1 MITGFGNNIAAALAS
16 DITSSQTTFNVAPGA
31 GDGFAKLLT
40 TDFNNPNSPH
50 RVYAKLTLTDS
61 QQTVFE
67 ICHLTAVSNDSLT
80 VLRGQEGTA
89 AKGWSLNDVVAN
101 FATRGS
107 EQSFVQIEQLQAGD
121 FTSATAGGTPN
132 ALTAVLPSTF
142 FNNNSS
148 DWVIKT
154 PIVITPIAA
163 NTGSATLQITLGG
176 RVIGTFPLYK
186 GNKTQ
191 LAANDILKDVP
202 LICVMDGTKTFLNV
216 ANPGAIYAGL
226 GTAAF
231 RDVQT
236 SKDDITPGRVLV
248 NGGALAARSVRAMVD
263 PSAGNVGDAN
273 DLPGNAVSFVYSN
286 APNSPTFTGS
296 LLDFSGVG
304 GGYNTQIV
312 AEYNGAG
319 ARAGFRTRNGD
330 TKTWNPWN
338 EFYHTGKKPT
348 ASDVNAIPD
357 GLSGSSTSPPAW
369 NAKSGLYLLQLSGA
383 SQLIFHL
390 FSGAGSTRSVQF
402 KVDYK
407 NQGIWYRSSRDG
419 FGFEADW
426 SGFYT
431 TTNKPTP
438 RDIGALPSVGAQ
450 LNVNLNTLGATTSAG
465 VYFQG
470 SNANATPANN
480 YPIAQAGTLLVTP
493 SAYGCQQE
501 YTAFGTGRKYERGLS
516 GPWNGNGPWG
526 AWNEYLLKANL
537 DAYTKAESNAR
548 YVAGVRLGAR
558 GQITTDGT
566 MTEAPRGCVITGG
579 NGNEGNQIGYMYYRP
594 LQQLINGAWVT
605 VAYT

>member
-16 DITSSQTTFNVAPGA
+16 DITSSQTTFNVVPGA
-31 GDGFAKLLT
+31 GDGFSKLFT

-67 ICHLTAVSNDSLT
+67 ICHLTAVSNDTLT
-80 VLRGQEGTA
+80 VIRGQEGTA

-132 ALTAVLPSTF
+132 ALTAALPSTF

-236 SKDDITPGRVLV
+236 SKDDVTAGRVLV
-248 NGGALAARSVRAMVD
+248 NGGALALRTTKAQVD
-263 PSAGNVGDAN
+263 PSSTNVGDAN
-273 DLPGNAVSFVYSN
+273 DLPANSVSFVYENVPN
-286 APNSPTFTGS
+286 APNISGS
-296 LLDFSGVG
+296 LLDFAGINN
-304 GGYNTQIV
+304 GYNVQV
-312 AEYNGAG
+312 AAAYNGTG
-319 ARAGFRTRNGD
+319 NKIGFRTRNGD
-330 TKTWNPWN
+330 AKKWNSW
-338 EFYHTGKKPT
+338 FYLYHTGNKPT
-348 ASDVNAIPD
+348 AID
-357 GLSGSSTSPPAW
+357 T
-369 NAKSGLYLLQLSGA
+369 
-383 SQLIFHL
+383 
-390 FSGAGSTRSVQF
+390 
-402 KVDYK
+402 
-407 NQGIWYRSSRDG
+407 
-419 FGFEADW
+419 
-426 SGFYT
+426 
-431 TTNKPTP
+431 
-438 RDIGALPSVGAQ
+438 GALPASPIQ
-450 LNVNLNTLGATTSAG
+450 LNVNLNTLGLRDKIG

-470 SNANATPANN
+470 SNAAATAANN
-480 YPIAQAGTLLVTP
+480 YPIVEAGSLLVTQ

-501 YTAFGTGRKYERGLS
+501 YTTFSSCRKFTRGLAGPWTGS
-516 GPWNGNGPWG
+516 GPWGP
-526 AWNEYLLKANL
+526 WNEYALVRSTV
-537 DAYTKAESNAR
+537 Y
-548 YVAGVRLGAR
+548 GIRLGAR
-558 GQITTDGT
+558 GQIKTDGT
-566 MTEAPRGCVITGG
+566 MTEAPAGCVVTGG
-579 NGNEGNQIGYMYYRP
+579 NGNEGNQVGYMYYRP
-594 LQQLINGAWVT
+594 LQQFINGAWVT